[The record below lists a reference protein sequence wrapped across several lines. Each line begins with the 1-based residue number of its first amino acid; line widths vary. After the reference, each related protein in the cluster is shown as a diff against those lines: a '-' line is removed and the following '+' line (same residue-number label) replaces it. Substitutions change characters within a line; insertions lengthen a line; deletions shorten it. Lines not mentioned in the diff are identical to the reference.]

1 MVPIF
6 APINIQKALIYNTST
21 DRGRSQYLGPQL
33 EIIRMPS
40 VYCIYAS
47 VGLGKHEQC
56 IEAIKNAFWVYKL
69 YGKYS

>member
-21 DRGRSQYLGPQL
+21 

-47 VGLGKHEQC
+47 VGLGKYERS